1 MTVGLGSTRNLSFW
15 RSTPTPAPSSV
26 PPPSPITPE
35 EVLDNVSEPE
45 VIAGTTPVPEST
57 SVSEL
62 VSSLDIPS
70 TLQAPPLN
78 YGDLAALGFSHWTP
92 PGIAQ
97 WTMELIQVSSG
108 MSWFWTIVT
117 ASILSRLVILPF
129 SINSVRSAAKL
140 APYQPRLM
148 KLRNELQN
156 TGGLTR
162 DPLAVQRIS
171 LQQKKVYEE
180 AGVSLFGPLMT
191 PLLQVPI
198 SMGLFLGI
206 KKLCDFPLEQL
217 KVGGT
222 GWITDLTVADP
233 TYALSL
239 AMVAMIHVQLSVSV
253 YPAHDLLWHS
263 PLFSPVG
270 WCQGPRHKYN
280 SGQAHIQRVQDSF
293 ARVFTVVHGF
303 PCSMHLFSVYYQLI
317 TTDLFTCQGVMVYL
331 VSVTATVVAQTLF
344 LRVPAVRKALGI
356 PKIPDHTPVK
366 SPTFMETVKFGVEWM
381 KNKNAEAQ
389 AQARAQQRKKF

>member
-26 PPPSPITPE
+26 PLPSPITPE

-156 TGGLTR
+156 TGGLTK

-253 YPAHDLLWHS
+253 YPVCDLLW
-263 PLFSPVG
+263 PLTAFFPSRLV
-270 WCQGPRHKYN
+270 PR
-280 SGQAHIQRVQDSF
+280 
-293 ARVFTVVHGF
+293 T
-303 PCSMHLFSVYYQLI
+303 
-317 TTDLFTCQGVMVYL
+317 
-331 VSVTATVVAQTLF
+331 
-344 LRVPAVRKALGI
+344 
-356 PKIPDHTPVK
+356 
-366 SPTFMETVKFGVEWM
+366 
-381 KNKNAEAQ
+381 Q
-389 AQARAQQRKKF
+389 AQIPFRPSTYSTRSEFFRLCLYRCSWVSLQYAPLLRLLPAHHH